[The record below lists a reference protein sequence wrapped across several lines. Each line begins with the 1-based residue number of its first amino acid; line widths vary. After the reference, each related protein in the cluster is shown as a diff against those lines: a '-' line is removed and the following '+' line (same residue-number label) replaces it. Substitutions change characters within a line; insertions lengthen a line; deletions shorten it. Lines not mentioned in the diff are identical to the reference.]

1 MVTMTKVP
9 EVSHSILEEI
19 ITRLVREIE
28 PERVYLFGSRA
39 RGDFESGSDFD
50 LLIVVSESELPGYK
64 RDRIALRALRGLGV
78 AVDVIVLTRV
88 EFERKLD
95 VVCSLAATVHR
106 EGKLLYAA

>member
-1 MVTMTKVP
+1 MTMSQAS
-9 EVSHSILEEI
+9 ERSQRILEEI
-19 ITRLVREIE
+19 VSRLVREIK

-39 RGDFESGSDFD
+39 RDDFDPGSDFD

-64 RDRIALRALRGLGV
+64 RDRVALRALRGLRV
-78 AVDVIVLTRV
+78 AVDVIVLTRE
-88 EFERKLD
+88 EFERKLN